1 MPNGSAFLQSWVNAN
16 VSVVLVAQR
25 SREASTLAARC
36 IADAAMAGILV
47 DDLENAAGAD
57 VMSYMG
63 EAIDAAT
70 MREVDR
76 LLERVRPRH
85 AG

>member
-1 MPNGSAFLQSWVNAN
+1 
-16 VSVVLVAQR
+16 
-25 SREASTLAARC
+25 
-36 IADAAMAGILV
+36 MAGILV

-57 VMSYMG
+57 LLSYMG

-76 LLERVRPRH
+76 LLERVRPRD
-85 AG
+85 AT

>member
-1 MPNGSAFLQSWVNAN
+1 MPNVSALLQSWVSAN
-16 VSVVLVAQR
+16 VRVVPVAER
-25 SREASTLAARC
+25 GREASTLAARC

-57 VMSYMG
+57 LLSYMG

-76 LLERVRPRH
+76 LLERVRPRD
-85 AG
+85 AT